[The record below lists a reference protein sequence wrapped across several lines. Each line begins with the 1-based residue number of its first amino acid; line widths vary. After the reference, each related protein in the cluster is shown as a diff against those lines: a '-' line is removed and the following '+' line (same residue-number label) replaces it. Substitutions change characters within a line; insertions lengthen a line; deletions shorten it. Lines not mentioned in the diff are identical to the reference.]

1 MTHKA
6 GAAGAAGS
14 GTGGLRPDIVAGLTA
29 AAVVLPKAMA
39 YATVAGLPVAVGLYT
54 AFVPM
59 LIYALLGTSRVL
71 SVSSTATLAILTATQ
86 LGLAVPDGDPGKL
99 ITAVATLSALT
110 GALLLLASALRLG
123 FVANFISTPVLTGFK
138 AGIGLVII
146 LDQVPKLLGIHITKQ
161 GFFRDIL
168 SVIHELPDTS
178 LLTLAVAAATLLLLA
193 GMERR
198 WPHSPAPLIAVG
210 GGIAASWFFGLNAL
224 GVGTVG
230 LIPQGFPSLSLP
242 DLGLV
247 EQLLPGALGIALMS
261 FTETIAAG
269 RAFAKASEP
278 PIKPDRELLA
288 SGAANLGGAFFG
300 AMPAGGGTSQTAVVR
315 SVGGQSQKASLVTAA
330 AAVATMLFLAP
341 LLGLLPQAVLAS
353 VVIVYS
359 VGLIQPAEFV
369 AIRRIRTMEFRW
381 ALAAFAGVLVFG
393 TLKGIVVAIILSL
406 IGLSS
411 QAAHPKVH
419 VIGRKRGADVLRP
432 LSPEHPDD
440 ETFAGLLILRPEG
453 RLFFANAQQVS
464 DQIRQLIEKHR
475 PRVVALD
482 MSRIFDIEYSALQ
495 MLVEGER
502 RATELGATFWLAD
515 LSPGVMESIKAS
527 GLADRLGRER
537 LFFNAR
543 AVIRQYQENFSA
555 SNSNA
560 PHSEGPEVKWASRTA
575 GE

>member
-1 MTHKA
+1 MTHQTRSTTPT
-6 GAAGAAGS
+6 GS

-86 LGLAVPDGDPGKL
+86 LGLVVPDGDPGKL

-161 GFFRDIL
+161 GFFKDIL
-168 SVIHELPDTS
+168 SLIHEIPDTS
-178 LLTLAVAAATLLLLA
+178 LLTLTVAAATLLLLA

-230 LIPQGFPSLSLP
+230 LIPQGFPSISLP

-315 SVGGQSQKASLVTAA
+315 SVGGRSQKASLVTAA
-330 AAVATMLFLAP
+330 AAVGTMLFLAP

-369 AIRRIRTMEFRW
+369 AIRRVRTMEFRW

-393 TLKGIVVAIILSL
+393 TLKGIVVAIILSM
-406 IGLSS
+406 IGLAS

-464 DQIRQLIEKHR
+464 DQIRSLIESYQ

-482 MSRIFDIEYSALQ
+482 MSRVFDIEYSALQ
-495 MLVEGER
+495 MLIEGER
-502 RATELGATFWLAD
+502 RATESGATFWLAD

-527 GLADRLGRER
+527 GFADRLGRER

-543 AVIRQYQENFSA
+543 AVIRHYQENFPA
-555 SNSNA
+555 SNA
-560 PHSEGPEVKWASRTA
+560 QASDSDGA
-575 GE
+575 EIK

>member
-1 MTHKA
+1 MTHQA
-6 GAAGAAGS
+6 HSTPLAGS
-14 GTGGLRPDIVAGLTA
+14 DMAGLRPDIVAGLTA

-59 LIYALLGTSRVL
+59 IIYALLGTSRVL
-71 SVSSTATLAILTATQ
+71 SVSSTATLAILAGTQ

-110 GALLLLASALRLG
+110 GVLLLLASALRLG

-168 SVIHELPDTS
+168 SVIHQLPDTS

-210 GGIAASWFFGLNAL
+210 GGIAASWFFGFNTL

-230 LIPQGFPSLSLP
+230 LIPQGFPTISMP

-269 RAFAKASEP
+269 RAFAKASDS

-315 SVGGQSQKASLVTAA
+315 SVGGRSQKASLVTAA
-330 AAVATMLFLAP
+330 AAVGTMLFLAP
-341 LLGLLPQAVLAS
+341 LLGMLPQAVLAAL
-353 VVIVYS
+353 VIVYS

-369 AIRRIRTMEFRW
+369 AIRRVRTMEFRW
-381 ALAAFAGVLVFG
+381 ALAAFVGVLVFG
-393 TLKGIVVAIILSL
+393 TLKGIVVAIILSM
-406 IGLSS
+406 IGLAS
-411 QAAHPKVH
+411 QVAHPKVH

-440 ETFAGLLILRPEG
+440 ETFDGLLILRPEG
-453 RLFFANAQQVS
+453 RLFFANTQQVS
-464 DQIRQLIEKHR
+464 DQIRSLVEKYQ

-482 MSRIFDIEYSALQ
+482 MSRVFDIEYSALQ
-495 MLVEGER
+495 MLIEGER
-502 RATELGATFWLAD
+502 RATESGATFWLTA
-515 LSPGVMESIKAS
+515 LSPDVMESVKAS

-543 AVIRQYQENFSA
+543 AVIRHYQENFLA
-555 SNSNA
+555 SNAQASD
-560 PHSEGPEVKWASRTA
+560 SEGHEVK
-575 GE
+575 

>member
-1 MTHKA
+1 MTHQSHSTPPA
-6 GAAGAAGS
+6 ES
-14 GTGGLRPDIVAGLTA
+14 GRGGLRPDIVAGLTA

-86 LGLAVPDGDPGKL
+86 LGLVVPDGDPGKL

-110 GALLLLASALRLG
+110 GVLLLLASALRLG

-168 SVIHELPDTS
+168 SLIHEIPATS

-198 WPHSPAPLIAVG
+198 WSHSPAPLIAVG
-210 GGIAASWFFGLNAL
+210 GGIAASWFFGFNAF

-230 LIPQGFPSLSLP
+230 LIPQGFPTISMP

-261 FTETIAAG
+261 FTESIAAG
-269 RAFAKASEP
+269 RAFAKASDS

-315 SVGGQSQKASLVTAA
+315 SVGGRSQKASLVTAA
-330 AAVATMLFLAP
+330 AAVGTMLFLAP

-369 AIRRIRTMEFRW
+369 AIRRVRIMEFRW

-393 TLKGIVVAIILSL
+393 TLKGIVVAIILSM
-406 IGLSS
+406 IGLAS

-432 LSPEHPDD
+432 LSPGHPDD
-440 ETFAGLLILRPEG
+440 ETFDGLLILRPEG

-464 DQIRQLIEKHR
+464 DQVHSLIER
-475 PRVVALD
+475 YQPRVVALD
-482 MSRIFDIEYSALQ
+482 MSRVFDIEYSALQ
-495 MLVEGER
+495 MLIEGER
-502 RATELGATFWLAD
+502 RATESGAIFWLTD
-515 LSPGVMESIKAS
+515 LSPDVMESIKAS
-527 GLADRLGRER
+527 GLADHLGRER

-543 AVIRQYQENFSA
+543 AVIRHYQENFLA
-555 SNSNA
+555 SNPQASD
-560 PHSEGPEVKWASRTA
+560 SEGPEVK
-575 GE
+575 